1 MKEMINFYRQMRDLE
16 YQCRSEVFKLL
27 APLNNKYEFDSESN
41 YELILD
47 CYDNDGQLYQ
57 TIIDGIEVV
66 VLPDGNRC
74 LNINTRDGRTCCQSD
89 FTDCAIIYIY
99 EQLYS
104 ELHPY
109 NAD

>member
-1 MKEMINFYRQMRDLE
+1 MKNMINFYRQMQDLE

-27 APLNNKYEFDSESN
+27 APLNNKHEFDSNSN

-47 CYDNDGQLYQ
+47 CYDSDGNVYQ
-57 TIIDGIEVV
+57 TIIDSIEAV
-66 VLPDGNRC
+66 VLSDGNLC
-74 LNINTRDGRTCCQSD
+74 LNISTRDGRICSLSD

-104 ELHPY
+104 ELHPIV
-109 NAD
+109 